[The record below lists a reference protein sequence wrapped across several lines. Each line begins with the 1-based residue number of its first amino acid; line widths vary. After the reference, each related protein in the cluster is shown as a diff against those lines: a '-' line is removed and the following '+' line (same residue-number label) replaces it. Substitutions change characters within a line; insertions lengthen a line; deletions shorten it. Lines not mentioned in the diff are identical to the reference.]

1 MTNASLVFSL
11 PHWSHIITI
20 HTYLTVIVS
29 AISCQTNCIMELAV
43 IVFIIFEVYLAG
55 GEFAVHNGLFPYSC
69 NILAVRA
76 AANVC
81 L

>member
-11 PHWSHIITI
+11 PHWSQIITI

-55 GEFAVHNGLFPYSC
+55 GEFAVHNGLFTEW
-69 NILAVRA
+69 N
-76 AANVC
+76 
-81 L
+81 